1 MSSLSD
7 DCHDDN
13 QIIEEVAVLHLL
25 QICECEC
32 NDDVNVWLAEDNFL
46 KRLKCFKQFSITIFF
61 TAIQYRY
68 NDRP

>member
-13 QIIEEVAVLHLL
+13 QIIEEVAV
-25 QICECEC
+25 QA
-32 NDDVNVWLAEDNFL
+32 VNVNVMTMSMSDALALAEDNFL